1 MVLVYQMAG
10 VVRLQRHPDIF
21 VGPCLLARRAG
32 HMLWACAVAG
42 ASSDEEEDLD
52 SVVVEFDD
60 GDRGHIAVSNIRL
73 LPPDFKIQ
81 CEHLPKG
88 GALPACISS
97 LKPLLNVGNVLDVL
111 HRVAVTHSRPVMSP
125 SVHST
130 GTEPSPALLVSSS
143 CRRTKKASSEATQ
156 PSEAPSPSLS
166 PKVQDGPENSKTPG
180 KKSISKD
187 KAGICR
193 AGNEGTMG
201 VCSLGGMWGQGG
213 LSGNSGVGPG
223 GTAS

>member
-1 MVLVYQMAG
+1 
-10 VVRLQRHPDIF
+10 
-21 VGPCLLARRAG
+21 
-32 HMLWACAVAG
+32 MLRVCTIAG

-81 CEHLPKG
+81 CEHLPDC

-97 LKPLLNVGNVLDVL
+97 LKPLLNVGNIPNVPQ
-111 HRVAVTHSRPVMSP
+111 RVAVTHSRPVMSP
-125 SVHST
+125 SVHSA
-130 GTEPSPALLVSSS
+130 GTEPSPALLASSS
-143 CRRTKKASSEATQ
+143 CRRTKKASSEAPQ

-166 PKVQDGPENSKTPG
+166 PKVQDGPETSKTPG

-193 AGNEGTMG
+193 AGKGGTLG
-201 VCSLGGMWGQGG
+201 VWSLGGMWVREG
-213 LSGNSGVGPG
+213 
-223 GTAS
+223 